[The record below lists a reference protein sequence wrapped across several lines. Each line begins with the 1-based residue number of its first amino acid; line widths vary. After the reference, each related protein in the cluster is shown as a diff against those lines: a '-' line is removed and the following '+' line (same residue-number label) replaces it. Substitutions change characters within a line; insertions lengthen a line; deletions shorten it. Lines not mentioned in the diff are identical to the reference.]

1 MMRAVAT
8 YEETQGLQGV
18 LDLPVLELVEPMPG
32 FPDALRFA
40 LAHLDEEGVLGAL
53 RSLDQDGLQFLVVP
67 AAQFYPSYEP
77 VVSDEVVAELGIE
90 SVQDVLV
97 LLVVH
102 AGADLA
108 STTVNLR
115 APLLVNT
122 TTLKAAQV
130 ILDDAALAVA
140 APLIP

>member
-1 MMRAVAT
+1 MMRAVVMDIDAP
-8 YEETQGLQGV
+8 GV
-18 LDLPVLELVEPMPG
+18 HDLPVIELVHPMPG
-32 FPDALRFA
+32 FPEDLRFE
-40 LAHLDEEGVLGAL
+40 LVHLDEDGVLGAL
-53 RSLDQDGLQFLVVP
+53 RSLDHDGLQFLVVP
-67 AAQFYPSYEP
+67 AAQFYPTYEP
-77 VVSDEVVAELGIE
+77 VVSDDTVADLGITAVE
-90 SVQDVLV
+90 DVLV

-140 APLIP
+140 APLVA

>member
-1 MMRAVAT
+1 MRAVAT